1 MSRVFVT
8 GLVLAA
14 GGSHRLGQPKQLLPY
29 RGRTLLD
36 AVLRTARSCG
46 FDQLL
51 VTLGGAVD
59 EVRETVDLLGTTV
72 VLNPSYG
79 TGCSSS
85 IVSALDVVDE
95 RASGVVLL
103 LGDQPGVSPQSA
115 RAVVQPAAP
124 IAVCRYRDGI
134 GHPFWFSR
142 AVFPELKKLHG
153 DKGVWK
159 LIESGRYEVAEVPV
173 DAEVPSDVDTWADYQ
188 SLLAQAGE
196 R

>member
-1 MSRVFVT
+1 MFVT

-29 RGRTLLD
+29 RGTTLLD
-36 AVLRTARSCG
+36 AVLRTARACA

-51 VTLGGAVD
+51 VTLGGAAD
-59 EVRETVDLLGTTV
+59 EVRDTVDLLGTTV

-103 LGDQPGVSPQSA
+103 LGDQPGVSVQAA
-115 RAVVQPAAP
+115 RAVARAETP

-142 AVFPELKKLHG
+142 TVFPELMKLHG
-153 DKGVWK
+153 DKGVWR
-159 LIESGRYEVAEVPV
+159 LIESGRHEVAEVRV
-173 DAEVPSDVDTWADYQ
+173 DAQVPADVDTWADYE
-188 SLLAQAGE
+188 SLLAQGAGQ
-196 R
+196 

>member
-1 MSRVFVT
+1 MFVT

-14 GGSHRLGQPKQLLPY
+14 GGSQRLGQPKQLLSY
-29 RGRTLLD
+29 HGTTLLD
-36 AVLRTARSCG
+36 AVLRTARACA

-51 VTLGGAVD
+51 VTLGGAAEAVQN
-59 EVRETVDLLGTTV
+59 TVDLDGVTV

-85 IVSALDVVDE
+85 IVSALEVVDE
-95 RASGVVLL
+95 RAAGVVLL
-103 LGDQPGVSPQSA
+103 LGDQPGVDAGSA
-115 RAVVQPAAP
+115 RAVVRPDMA

-142 AVFPELKKLHG
+142 ALFPDLAKLHG
-153 DKGVWK
+153 DKSVWG
-159 LIESGRYEVAEVPV
+159 LIESERYDVAEIAIDTDVP
-173 DAEVPSDVDTWADYQ
+173 ADVDTWADYEH
-188 SLLAQAGE
+188 LLGAE

>member
-1 MSRVFVT
+1 MFVT

-14 GGSHRLGQPKQLLPY
+14 GGSRRLGRPKQLLPY
-29 RGRTLLD
+29 QGTTLLD
-36 AVLRTARSCG
+36 AVLRTARDCA

-51 VTLGGAVD
+51 VALGGAA
-59 EVRETVDLLGTTV
+59 EQVREAVNLTGTAV

-85 IVSALDVVDE
+85 IVTALEAVDDRSA
-95 RASGVVLL
+95 GIVLL
-103 LGDQPGVSPQSA
+103 LGDQPGVGAESA
-115 RAVVQPAAP
+115 RSVIRPDAP

-134 GHPFWFSR
+134 GHPFWIARS
-142 AVFPELKKLHG
+142 VFPDLANLHG

-159 LIESGRYEVAEVPV
+159 LIESGCHAVVEFPV
-173 DAEVPSDVDTWADYQ
+173 DADVPADVDTWADYE
-188 SLLAQAGE
+188 SLLAQGIG